1 MRAMRFPASGAP
13 PPRDRRAR
21 LGAGA
26 AALAVH
32 GLIGLAL
39 IRGLAAPPLAEAP
52 ESRLDIFDIAPPP
65 PSDPPRV
72 DLPPPPPTAE
82 AESEARSGAPE
93 REGAAAPPNLR
104 DEATQIVAPPPV
116 IPLPVPPPV
125 TAAPVAGTGSA
136 PDQGAAPV
144 RGPGFGA
151 GGVGRGRGAG
161 RSGDGRGAD
170 GEGGRGG
177 LGRHT
182 PPRHLSGRLSDRDY
196 PRAAGEAGVS
206 GTVSV
211 RFTVGV
217 EGRVTDCWI
226 TRSSGSRL
234 LDITTCELIERRYR
248 FAPSRD
254 ERGRPVPADIV
265 EDHEWLSYDEPRG
278 R

>member
-1 MRAMRFPASGAP
+1 MRAMRSPASASS
-13 PPRDRRAR
+13 PPRNGRAR

-26 AALAVH
+26 AALGVH
-32 GLIGLAL
+32 VLLGLAL
-39 IRGLAAPPLAEAP
+39 VWGLAAPPPAP
-52 ESRLDIFDIAPPP
+52 TSESRLDIFDIAAPPP
-65 PSDPPRV
+65 EPPRV
-72 DLPPPPPTAE
+72 DLPPPPPRAE
-82 AESEARSGAPE
+82 AERDARAGAPE

-104 DEATQIVAPPPV
+104 SEATQIVAPPPV
-116 IPLPVPPPV
+116 IPLPVPPPI
-125 TAAPVAGTGSA
+125 TAAPVAGAGGA

-151 GGVGRGRGAG
+151 GGVGEGRGAG
-161 RSGDGRGAD
+161 RGGDGRGGG

-217 EGRVTDCWI
+217 AGRVTDCWI

-234 LDITTCELIERRYR
+234 LDITTCRLIEQRYR

-254 ERGRPVPADIV
+254 ERGRPVPADVV
-265 EDHEWLSYDEPRG
+265 EDHEWLSYDEPRSE

>member
-1 MRAMRFPASGAP
+1 MRSLASGGP
-13 PPRDRRAR
+13 VPRDRRVR
-21 LGAGA
+21 FGAGA
-26 AALAVH
+26 AALGVH
-32 GLIGLAL
+32 ALLGLAL
-39 IRGLAAPPLAEAP
+39 VWGLAAPPLTPVADRA
-52 ESRLDIFDIAPPP
+52 LDIFDIAPPP
-65 PSDPPRV
+65 PSEPLSV
-72 DLPPPPPTAE
+72 DLPPSKAE
-82 AESEARSGAPE
+82 AAHDARSGAPE
-93 REGAAAPPNLR
+93 QEGAAAPPNLR
-104 DEATQIVAPPPV
+104 SEATQIVAPAPV

-125 TAAPVAGTGSA
+125 TVAPVAGMGSA

-151 GGVGRGRGAG
+151 GGAGEGRGAG
-161 RSGDGRGAD
+161 RGGDGRGGG

-177 LGRHT
+177 LGRGT

-196 PRAAGEAGVS
+196 PRAAGEAGVG

-234 LDITTCELIERRYR
+234 LDVTTCRLIERRYR

-254 ERGRPVPADIV
+254 EAGRPVPADVI
-265 EDHEWLSYDEPRG
+265 EDHEWLSYDEPFHDRRG
-278 R
+278 SR

>member
-1 MRAMRFPASGAP
+1 MWALRFRAADGPA
-13 PPRDRRAR
+13 DRRAR
-21 LGAGA
+21 FGAGA
-26 AALAVH
+26 AALGVH
-32 GLIGLAL
+32 VLLGLAL
-39 IRGLAAPPLAEAP
+39 VWGLAAPPLTP
-52 ESRLDIFDIAPPP
+52 VVDRTLDIFDIAPPP
-65 PSDPPRV
+65 PSAPLRV
-72 DLPPPPPTAE
+72 DLPPPPPRPE
-82 AESEARSGAPE
+82 AERDARAGAPE

-104 DEATQIVAPPPV
+104 NEATQIVAPPPV
-116 IPLPVPPPV
+116 IPLPIPPPI

-144 RGPGFGA
+144 LGPGFGA
-151 GGVGRGRGAG
+151 GGVGDGRGAG
-161 RSGDGRGAD
+161 RGGDGRGGGGD
-170 GEGGRGG
+170 GGRGG
-177 LGRHT
+177 LGRET

-234 LDITTCELIERRYR
+234 LDVTTCQLIERRYR

-254 ERGRPVPADIV
+254 EAGRPVPADVV
-265 EDHEWLSYDEPRG
+265 EDHEWLSYDEPR
-278 R
+278 RAR